1 MSIEEVWIVEYI
13 KRAAQSCDV
22 AIDIGANVG
31 EVSAVM
37 AEHFKHVLAV
47 EPDPRAFAELVAN
60 APKNVSCHNVAAT
73 RRNGAVQL
81 HLRPNTVQS
90 SLLEDHPIGAGDQ
103 TDAPIVET
111 IGVNGETL
119 DFLLFVAKQRFGEF
133 GRVFIKVD
141 VEGAEGDVLAGAT
154 DPTFWSAAWLIEI
167 HDREQAVGAE
177 LERLGYDGID
187 IIPHPYQ
194 SAHPKHFWVYAEPP
208 ASDEEANDASQ
219 QT

>member
-1 MSIEEVWIVEYI
+1 MSIEEVWIVDYI
-13 KRAAQSCDV
+13 ERAAQTCDV

-37 AEHFKHVLAV
+37 AQHFKHVLAV
-47 EPDPRAFAELVAN
+47 EPDPRAFAELVKN
-60 APKNVSCHNVAAT
+60 APKNVSCHNVVAT
-73 RRNGAVQL
+73 RRNGAVPF
-81 HLRPNTVQS
+81 HLRPNSVQS

-111 IGVNGETL
+111 VGVNGETL
-119 DFLLFVAKQRFGEF
+119 DFLLFVARQRFGDF
-133 GRVFIKVD
+133 SRIFVKVD

-154 DPTFWSAAWLIEI
+154 DPMFRDAAWLVEI
-167 HDREQAVGAE
+167 HDREVAVGLE

-187 IIPHPYQ
+187 VIPHPYA
-194 SAHPKHFWVYAEPP
+194 SAHRKHFWIYAEK
-208 ASDEEANDASQ
+208 ADASQ